1 MIISIITRGR
11 KMPVVR
17 AVAGTQTAVATILTF
32 AQNGNFLHV
41 TTPSGAPKA
50 IVSMILPCYVANTRG
65 PLQGLECVEIG
76 H

>member
-1 MIISIITRGR
+1 
-11 KMPVVR
+11 MPV
-17 AVAGTQTAVATILTF
+17 QCTF

-50 IVSMILPCYVANTRG
+50 IVSTILPCYVANTRG